1 MRELSSQR
9 HELQIYPSR
18 FSWCVCEAIRLVAI
32 AGGIAL
38 MAKVLGV
45 LP

>member
-9 HELQIYPSR
+9 HELQIYPTR
-18 FSWCVCEAIRLVAI
+18 FSWCVHEAFRLAAI
-32 AGGIAL
+32 AGFIAL
-38 MAKVLGV
+38 MAKVLGF